1 MKRPEL
7 QKMGCDD
14 VILKDPQKWGVG
26 VGLQKLFMYKMV
38 QSAPGHGHLEIQV
51 PEVQWTVF

>member
-1 MKRPEL
+1 
-7 QKMGCDD
+7 MGCDD
-14 VILKDPQKWGVG
+14 VILKDPQKWGLG

>member
-1 MKRPEL
+1 
-7 QKMGCDD
+7 MGCHD
-14 VILKDPQKWGVG
+14 VILKDLQKWGGGGVRVG

-38 QSAPGHGHLEIQV
+38 QIAPGHRHLEIQL

>member
-1 MKRPEL
+1 
-7 QKMGCDD
+7 MGCDD

-38 QSAPGHGHLEIQV
+38 QVAPGHRHLEIQL

>member
-14 VILKDPQKWGVG
+14 VNLKDPQKWGVE

-38 QSAPGHGHLEIQV
+38 QIAPGHRHLEIQL

>member
-1 MKRPEL
+1 
-7 QKMGCDD
+7 MGCDD
-14 VILKDPQKWGVG
+14 VILKRPAEVGGVG

-38 QSAPGHGHLEIQV
+38 QIAPGHRHLEIQL